1 MRNLIKAAAVISAA
15 FTISISSPMVATA
28 RDTDYTRDE
37 LVEKFW
43 TDYWEDSDP
52 GEINPEGSLE
62 YYILQCFLDEEYGT
76 YDPVWD
82 WSDSYSIR
90 KAWEDY
96 YEEYTKCWHYND
108 DEETGEFTIDYYD
121 PETDT
126 YTGELLYTFELIDGM
141 WNMIDTNGNSVLV
154 FEPHGGD
161 GSYRALVE
169 KNNSTSSSSEEAEES
184 ADEDR
189 EEVVPSDDS
198 ASSEDSASGSSNGSR
213 VTGTV
218 SPSTEVNTSTSEV
231 TKEASEEDVEEES
244 SHRASYI
251 VGGIVLVGVGIG
263 AVSVYRKKKK

>member
-1 MRNLIKAAAVISAA
+1 MRNLIKAAAVISVA

-169 KNNSTSSSSEEAEES
+169 KNKSTSSSSEEAEES
-184 ADEDR
+184 AEDR

-218 SPSTEVNTSTSEV
+218 SPSTEANTSTSEA
-231 TKEASEEDVEEES
+231 TKEVSEEDVEEES